1 MDKKVYLSFDD
12 IFADDEFNLL
22 EVKPAA
28 RRITEEERL
37 IQSFQEIND
46 FVSEHDRSPDRSN
59 GFKERMLAARLD
71 GLVEDSAKFSILSAF
86 DSFGLLPVVEVLDT
100 EFIAE
105 DVMDV
110 GVEEFDFAT
119 MQVTSFDDL
128 LNADPFNLLG
138 GVEEEQLKIFD
149 TSNLPQIDKDRE
161 KTDFVARRKRCK
173 DFDQYEPLFKAV
185 HAELKSGD
193 RKYIEFKAGALQAG
207 TFYIHKGII
216 FLLESIEVTRADHY
230 KEDGTRVRFDGRT
243 KCVFENGTESNM
255 YLRSVEKMLYDEG
268 SAISHS
274 NETNYELLMH
284 NSNMVNESDQES
296 GFIYVLQSKSADPV
310 IRGIKNLYKIGVA
323 RQSVE
328 DRIKNAKDEATY
340 LMADVHLISKV
351 TCYNLD
357 AYKFEQLMHTFFAE
371 VCLDLEVADKNGFK
385 TRPREWF
392 VAPLAVI
399 EEAVDLFVSGEIVG
413 YRYDAVVERI
423 VLR

>member
-1 MDKKVYLSFDD
+1 MDKKIYRSFED

-46 FVSEHDRSPDRSN
+46 FVSEYGQSPEREN
-59 GFKERMLAARLD
+59 GFKERMLAARLEA
-71 GLVEDSAKFSILSAF
+71 LSQDSDKVSVLSSF
-86 DSFGLLPVVEVLDT
+86 DEFGLLPVVDILDT
-100 EFIAE
+100 EFVAE
-105 DVMDV
+105 EPAAVA
-110 GVEEFDFAT
+110 EEDIDFT
-119 MQVTSFDDL
+119 DMEVTSFDDL

-138 GVEEEQLKIFD
+138 DLGEEQLQIFD
-149 TSNLPQIDKDRE
+149 TSNLPQLDKERE

-173 DFDQYEPLFKAV
+173 DFDQYEPMFKSV
-185 HAELKSGD
+185 HADLKSGD
-193 RKYIEFKAGALQAG
+193 RKYVEFKAGALQAG
-207 TFYIHKGII
+207 TFYVHKGVI

-243 KCVFENGTESNM
+243 RCIFENGTESNM

-274 NETNYELLMH
+274 NK
-284 NSNMVNESDQES
+284 SNMHSLLSNANLVNESDQES
-296 GFIYVLQSKSADPV
+296 GFIYVLRSKSVDPV

-323 RQSVE
+323 RDSVE

-340 LMADVHLISKV
+340 LMSDVHLMSKV
-351 TCYNLD
+351 VCYNLD

-392 VAPLAVI
+392 VAPLDMILQAI
-399 EEAVDLFVSGEIVG
+399 DLFVSGEIVK
-413 YRYDAVVERI
+413 YRYDATIEGI
-423 VLR
+423 VLK

>member
-12 IFADDEFNLL
+12 VFADDEFNLL
-22 EVKPAA
+22 EVKPTA
-28 RRITEEERL
+28 RRIPEEERL
-37 IQSFQEIND
+37 IQSFQEVND
-46 FVSEHDRSPDRSN
+46 FVEEYGRIPERSN

-71 GLVEDSAKFSILSAF
+71 GLIVDPSKVSVLSAF
-86 DSFGLLPVVEVLDT
+86 DSFGLLPVYEVLDT

-105 DVMDV
+105 DVADAATA
-110 GVEEFDFAT
+110 EFDFAS
-119 MQVTSFDDL
+119 MDVTSFDDL
-128 LNADPFNLLG
+128 LNTDPFNLLG
-138 GVEEEQLKIFD
+138 GVDEEQLQIFD
-149 TSNLPQIDKDRE
+149 TSNLPQVDKERE

-173 DFDQYEPLFKAV
+173 DFDRYEPLFKAV

-193 RKYIEFKAGALQAG
+193 RKYVDFKAGTLQAG
-207 TFYIHKGII
+207 TFYIHKGVI

-243 KCVFENGTESNM
+243 RCIFENGTESNM

-274 NETNYELLMH
+274 NRFNTEVLLKNAH
-284 NSNMVNESDQES
+284 VVNESDQES

-310 IRGIKNLYKIGVA
+310 IRGVKNLYKIGVA
-323 RQSVE
+323 RHSVE

-371 VCLDLEVADKNGFK
+371 VCLDMEVADKNGVK

-392 VAPLAVI
+392 VAPLDVI
-399 EEAVDLFVSGEIVG
+399 EEAVDLFVSGEIVK
-413 YRYDAVVERI
+413 YRYDAGMERI

>member
-22 EVKPAA
+22 EVKPTV

-37 IQSFQEIND
+37 VQSFQEVID
-46 FVSEHDRSPDRSN
+46 FVEEHGRIPERGN
-59 GFKERMLAARLD
+59 GFKERMLAARLK
-71 GLVEDSAKFSILSAF
+71 GLMEDRSKFSVLSAF
-86 DSFGLLPVVEVLDT
+86 DSLGILPVEDVLDT
-100 EFIAE
+100 EFVAE
-105 DVMDV
+105 DVADAAAAEV
-110 GVEEFDFAT
+110 DFAT
-119 MQVTSFDDL
+119 MEVTSFDDL

-138 GVEEEQLKIFD
+138 GTDEEQLQIFD
-149 TSNLPQIDKDRE
+149 TSNLPQVDKERE

-173 DFDQYEPLFKAV
+173 DFDRYEPLFKAV
-185 HAELKSGD
+185 HVELGSGD
-193 RKYIEFKAGALQAG
+193 RKYVDFKAGTLQAG
-207 TFYIHKGII
+207 TFYIHKGVI

-243 KCVFENGTESNM
+243 RCIFENGTESNM

-268 SAISHS
+268 STISHS
-274 NETNYELLMH
+274 NK
-284 NSNMVNESDQES
+284 SNNVTLQKNANLVNESDQES
-296 GFIYVLQSKSADPV
+296 GFIYVLRSKSTDPV

-323 RQSVE
+323 RNSVE

-371 VCLDLEVADKNGFK
+371 VCLDLEVADKIGVR

-392 VAPLAVI
+392 VAPLDVI
-399 EEAVDLFVSGEIVG
+399 EEAVDLFVSGEILK
-413 YRYDAVVERI
+413 YRYDKGIERI
-423 VLR
+423 VLK